1 MKIIRLTKQNNDEPV
16 FVNADRINYI
26 HKGGDGSHILLG
38 ENDSVYTKETP
49 DEIIAKVS
57 VIG

>member
-1 MKIIRLTKQNNDEPV
+1 MKIIRLTKQYNDEPV

-26 HKGGDGSHILLG
+26 HKGGDGSHILIG
-38 ENDSVYTKETP
+38 ESDSVYTKETP